1 MKTLL
6 SKKVFEVFLTVRSSK
21 RVYYFAVKNII

>member
-6 SKKVFEVFLTVRSSK
+6 SKKVFEVFLTVRCSK
-21 RVYYFAVKNII
+21 CMYYFAVGNII

>member
-6 SKKVFEVFLTVRSSK
+6 SKKVFEVFLTVKSSK
-21 RVYYFAVKNII
+21 CVYYFAVENII

>member
-6 SKKVFEVFLTVRSSK
+6 PKKVFEVFLTVRSSK
-21 RVYYFAVKNII
+21 CVYYFAVKNII